1 MSSKKATLSRINGR
15 IVPVTLEYMRKIINQ
30 GCNDIYLLRNG
41 LSHRIGAI
49 IFHEDI
55 LKNMIKNI
63 TQDALDNPFDF
74 HSNGKDLIYT
84 FRLSYLFDDLI
95 FNMMSFYDYLAGF
108 IGYIVY
114 DDEIRSLAVGY
125 DPLDQR
131 GKKVN
136 HLRSVLY
143 KMSWTSIAEM
153 CKGDSNKNFLKFREN
168 KFFGTELSQ
177 VIKAHDEKF
186 IEKLSKYRN
195 RIIHNESDSPNLHLR
210 ISIPSNS
217 KINFFTPPSFEKYFG
232 KSPKNFEEALKL
244 LINSFADSIEEIFN
258 ALETYIESNRKVEKG
273 KEFVLYKHE
282 LEDD

>member
-1 MSSKKATLSRINGR
+1 MTVKKSKLGRINGR
-15 IVPVTLEYMRKIINQ
+15 IVPVSLEYMRKIINQ

-55 LKNMIKNI
+55 LQNMIKNI
-63 TQDALDNPFDF
+63 TREALENPFDF

-84 FRLSYLFDDLI
+84 FRLSYVFDDLI

-114 DDEIRSLAVGY
+114 DEEIRSLAVEY

-131 GKKVN
+131 DKKVD
-136 HLRSVLY
+136 HLRGVLY
-143 KMSWTSIAEM
+143 KMSWTEIAKM
-153 CKGDSNKNFLKFREN
+153 CKGGPKKKFLEFNEN
-168 KFFGTELSQ
+168 KFFDTGLSH
-177 VIKAHDEKF
+177 VVKAHDENF

-195 RIIHNESDSPNLHLR
+195 RIIHNESDSPNLHLT

-217 KINFFTPPSFEKYFG
+217 KIKFFAPPSFKKYFG
-232 KSPKNFEEALKL
+232 KSPKNFKEALDL
-244 LINSFADSIEEIFN
+244 LITRFSDSIEEIFD
-258 ALETYIESNRKVEKG
+258 ALEIYIESNRKVERG
-273 KEFVLYKHE
+273 KEFVQYKHE
-282 LEDD
+282 LKVD

>member
-1 MSSKKATLSRINGR
+1 MSSKKSRLGRINGR
-15 IVPVTLEYMRKIINQ
+15 IVPVSLEYMRKIINQ

-55 LKNMIKNI
+55 LQNMIKNI
-63 TQDALDNPFDF
+63 TKDALDNPFDF

-114 DDEIRSLAVGY
+114 DEEIRSLAEGY
-125 DPLDQR
+125 DPLNQKE
-131 GKKVN
+131 KKVD
-136 HLRSVLY
+136 HLRGVLY
-143 KMSWTSIAEM
+143 KMSWTEIAKM
-153 CKGDSNKNFLKFREN
+153 CKGGTNKKILKFKGN
-168 KFFGTELSQ
+168 KFFGTELSK
-177 VIKAHDEKF
+177 VISTHDEKF
-186 IEKLSKYRN
+186 IEGLSRYRN
-195 RIIHNESDSPNLHLR
+195 RIIHNESDSPNLHLT

-217 KINFFTPPSFEKYFG
+217 KIKFFAPPSFEKYFS
-232 KSPKNFEEALKL
+232 KSPKNFEEALDL

-258 ALETYIESNRKVEKG
+258 ALENYIESNRKVERG
-273 KEFVLYKHE
+273 KEFVQYKHE
-282 LEDD
+282 LKDD